1 MNEKQKLRVIYEAVW
16 AAKEII
22 RQLDTAPCG
31 IVRYSDF
38 QTPELR
44 DMFYD
49 LNDMNCK
56 LTEMMEGKK

>member
-1 MNEKQKLRVIYEAVW
+1 MNEKQKLRAVNEAVW

-22 RQLDTAPCG
+22 RALDTAPCG
-31 IVRYSDF
+31 IVRYNDF

-44 DMFYD
+44 DMFYE
-49 LNDMNCK
+49 LNDMNIK